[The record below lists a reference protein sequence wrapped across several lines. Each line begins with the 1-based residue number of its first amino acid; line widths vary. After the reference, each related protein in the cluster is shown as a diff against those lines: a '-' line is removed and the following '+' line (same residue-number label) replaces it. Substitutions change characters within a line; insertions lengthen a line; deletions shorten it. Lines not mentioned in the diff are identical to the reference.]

1 LSTVQ
6 NLIPS
11 AQEMPDKTHPKIPSA
26 GNNKTNSLDKINMA
40 FLFTK
45 LKKIPYLT
53 C

>member
-1 LSTVQ
+1 
-6 NLIPS
+6 
-11 AQEMPDKTHPKIPSA
+11 MPDKAHPKIPSA
-26 GNNKTNSLDKINMA
+26 GNNKTNSLDIKINMA